1 MEEIGIMLLL
11 AVAGIIYMIPT
22 WISISKDHPQWLFIL
37 LVNIFAGWT
46 GLAWIFLLMWSLGN
60 NKK

>member
-22 WISISKDHPQWLFIL
+22 WISISKNHPQTVLIM

>member
-1 MEEIGIMLLL
+1 MDDIGFILIL

-22 WISISKDHPQWLFIL
+22 WISFSNNHPQAVLIM

-46 GLAWIFLLMWSLGN
+46 GLAWLFLLMWALGN